1 MASAEDV
8 ETFEMPERHSL
19 LFDGTKQFKR
29 FKGTS
34 ANKVNFRDDTMIQR
48 RCCSQTDCSRLS
60 KDDLELGQVDDYLLD
75 ENQLTVMTLPA
86 EFMRRPS
93 MVSMRMKRDQLFQGT
108 RTRRNPRVIYK
119 DGYRN
124 ITFRKIPERSM
135 LFFKDF
141 VTTLV
146 SESKTLRD
154 KRKRYPITFTDR
166 GTVAVYAPYLRPE
179 LLLQLVALCD
189 DLVRDCIVPR

>member
-1 MASAEDV
+1 MASEDGPGDS
-8 ETFEMPERHSL
+8 FEDRVHA
-19 LFDGTKQFKR
+19 FKIQR
-29 FKGTS
+29 FKTKA
-34 ANKVNFRDDTMIQR
+34 ANKVNFRDDTLIQR
-48 RCCSQTDCSRLS
+48 RCCSETECSRS
-60 KDDLELGQVDDYLLD
+60 KDDLELGEVDDYLLD
-75 ENQLTVMTLPA
+75 ESQLTVMTLPA

-146 SESKTLRD
+146 SW
-154 KRKRYPITFTDR
+154 
-166 GTVAVYAPYLRPE
+166 
-179 LLLQLVALCD
+179 
-189 DLVRDCIVPR
+189 